1 MSWEVDRGPSLS
13 PDEFRL
19 LRDLLYEHCG
29 IMFRDEMS
37 YLMERR
43 LRARLAALALPT
55 FASYYR
61 HLRYH
66 LNRKAKLEAAVEAL
80 TTNET
85 YFFREPN
92 QLRAF
97 SEEVLP
103 ELATRNAAT
112 RRLRVWSAGCSTG
125 EECYTLAIVIQQSGW
140 FRGWEVEVFG
150 SDISKK
156 VLMAAR
162 QAAYSP
168 SALRATSD
176 DLKRAYFKLVDGRFS
191 PRADVRSWV
200 SFGHLNL
207 LDGEILQG
215 LPQVDV
221 VFCRNVMIYFD
232 QAARRRALKTIYS
245 RLVPGGFLF
254 LGHSE
259 SLISTTADFELV
271 HLRHDVAYRRPEA
284 AGPSE
289 PGSSESFPR

>member
-1 MSWEVDRGPSLS
+1 MTWQLDRGPSLS

-29 IMFRDEMS
+29 ILFREEMS

-43 LRARLAALALPT
+43 LRARLTALDLRT
-55 FASYYR
+55 FESYHR

-66 LNRKAKLEAAVEAL
+66 VNRRAELEAAVEAL

-103 ELATRNAAT
+103 ELAMRNAANQ
-112 RRLRVWSAGCSTG
+112 RLRIWSAGCSTG
-125 EECYTLAIVIQQSGW
+125 EECYTLAILIQQSGL

-150 SDISKK
+150 SDISRK
-156 VLMAAR
+156 VLSAAR
-162 QAAYSP
+162 MAEYSP

-176 DLKRAYFKLVDGRFS
+176 ELKRTYFKLVDGRFS

-207 LDGEILQG
+207 LDGEILTG
-215 LPQVDV
+215 LPLVDV

-232 QAARRRALKTIYS
+232 QAARQRVLKTIYG

-259 SLISTTADFELV
+259 SLINTTADFELV
-271 HLRHDVAYRRPEA
+271 HLKHDVAYRKPM
-284 AGPSE
+284 GME
-289 PGSSESFPR
+289 PGEGVS

>member
-1 MSWEVDRGPSLS
+1 MSWMLDRGPSLS

-19 LRDLLYEHCG
+19 LRDLLYDHCG
-29 IMFRDEMS
+29 IMFREEMS

-43 LRARLAALALPT
+43 LRARLGALGLPT
-55 FASYYR
+55 FESYHRY
-61 HLRYH
+61 LRYDG
-66 LNRKAKLEAAVEAL
+66 NRRAELEAAIEAL

-103 ELATRNAAT
+103 QLAARNAAS
-112 RRLRVWSAGCSTG
+112 RRLRIWSAGCSTG
-125 EECYTLAIVIQQSGW
+125 EECYTLAILIHQSGL
-140 FRGWEVEVFG
+140 FRDWEVEVFG
-150 SDISKK
+150 SDISRK
-156 VLMAAR
+156 VLTAAR
-162 QAAYSP
+162 QAEYSP
-168 SALRATSD
+168 SALRATGEE
-176 DLKRAYFKLVDGRFS
+176 LKRSYFKLVDGRFS
-191 PRADVRSWV
+191 PRADVRAWV

-232 QAARRRALKTIYS
+232 QAARRRVLKTLYR

-271 HLRHDVAYRRPEA
+271 HLLHDVAYRK
-284 AGPSE
+284 PSAPAPDASGS
-289 PGSSESFPR
+289 PGSST